1 MREIIAI
8 SNENEIATL
17 RTFFRLAGADP
28 VFARDLNDAFELIE
42 RTQPVAVFVTENS
55 DPSAEICLRELKR
68 HTPSLPVCIMLKK
81 RDSESERKYL
91 RLGAFSCIQY
101 PWAPEEA
108 ASVFSLTRTAILKK
122 IEFKPRKKK
131 IWPIITATS
140 VLFILTVFF
149 SYFYGIKKERENTL
163 KAIYPDSVKIADDN
177 ISGILFDSE
186 NVYLYNWLLQT
197 IFKYSQK
204 DLSSAKVKK
213 IPYDIYRYASDF
225 ITQFVFLSD
234 DGYLVRRAKDE
245 QFTILEKS
253 GPFSG
258 FSQFCFDGIYVW
270 TLDEKENIL
279 KKRINNAELNEL
291 QSFQLNSRPIAIS
304 CSTKN
309 IYYAYNDYY
318 EKASVSDPQRIIV
331 SIKMSG
337 EGILQ
342 AFAWNSGNIWT
353 VRKNK
358 DGSYLSKAPDIEKK

>member
-8 SNENEIATL
+8 SHENEIATL
-17 RTFFRLAGADP
+17 RTFFKLAGADP

-42 RTQPVAVFVTENS
+42 RTQPVAIFVTENS

-81 RDSESERKYL
+81 RDSEAERKYL

-101 PWAPEEA
+101 PWAPEDA
-108 ASVFSLTRTAILKK
+108 ASVFSLARASILKK
-122 IEFKPRKKK
+122 IEFKPRKKR
-131 IWPIITATS
+131 IWPVVAAASI
-140 VLFILTVFF
+140 VFILAVSL
-149 SYFYGIKKERENTL
+149 SYFYGIKKEREKTL
-163 KAIYPDSVKIADDN
+163 KAIYPTSVKIPDHN

-186 NVYLYNWLLQT
+186 NVYLYDWLLQT
-197 IFKYSQK
+197 VFKYSQK
-204 DLSSAKVKK
+204 DLSPARAKK
-213 IPYDIYRYASDF
+213 IPYIIYRYAADF

-234 DGYLVRRAKDE
+234 DGYLIRRAKDE
-245 QFTILEKS
+245 ELTILEKS

-270 TLDEKENIL
+270 SLDEKDNIIR
-279 KKRINNAELNEL
+279 KRVNNAQLNEL
-291 QSFQLNSRPIAIS
+291 QSFPLNSRPMAIS
-304 CSTKN
+304 CSTTN
-309 IYYAYNDYY
+309 IYYAYNEYY
-318 EKASVSDPQRIIV
+318 EKASLSDPQRIIA

-337 EGILQ
+337 EGTLQ

-358 DGSYLSKAPDIEKK
+358 DGSYLSKAPDIEK